1 MEHIL
6 KGQSASKA
14 EGKTAERM
22 TGNHGDGVRPLRSW
36 SADKLSSC
44 HRVLLHQRLKRYG
57 ALTVLTDRVMCHS
70 VLSTPVQSPS
80 NSKLSQEVAEQ
91 LTSTSASS

>member
-22 TGNHGDGVRPLRSW
+22 TGNHGDGVRALRSW
-36 SADKLSSC
+36 SADKLSSW
-44 HRVLLHQRLKRYG
+44 YG
-57 ALTVLTDRVMCHS
+57 TLTVLTDRVMCPC
-70 VLSTPVQSPS
+70 VIYTWTVTIKQ
-80 NSKLSQEVAEQ
+80 
-91 LTSTSASS
+91 